1 MTNLS
6 ETEILVSA
14 RPVMAIEEIQRM
26 RGGCQSH
33 LMRCSDGF
41 YYVVKFQNNP
51 QHSRVLVNELLAT
64 RLAARLDLPTT
75 PAAIVDVSEHL
86 IRLTP
91 DLSMELGRT
100 RAPCTPG
107 PQFGSRYFGTP
118 RNAKTLSTL
127 HPDRLCSPENLRDF
141 AGMLVFDKWT
151 CNTDG
156 RQIMLL
162 EKGKEPGY
170 SMAMIDQGFCFN
182 CGEWNFPDSP
192 LRGLYEKRKVYAEIK
207 SLDDFEPWLSR
218 LEQEFDLGTL
228 TEAAADIPPA
238 WYEFDS
244 DALCNLLKWLN
255 RRRGLVRELLRI
267 ACKSLPCVFP
277 KWVDDGNSKIVCV
290 K

>member
-6 ETEILVSA
+6 EAKIVVSA
-14 RPVMAIEEIQRM
+14 RPVVAIEEVRRM

-33 LMRCSDGF
+33 LMGCSDGF
-41 YYVVKFQNNP
+41 HYIVKFQNNP

-64 RLAARLDLPTT
+64 RLAARLGLPTT
-75 PAAIVDVSEHL
+75 PAAIVDVSERL

-100 RAPCTPG
+100 RARCTPG
-107 PQFGSRYFGTP
+107 LQFGSRYFGTP

-127 HPDRLCSPENLRDF
+127 LPDRPCSPENLSDF

-156 RQIMLL
+156 RQILFL
-162 EKGKEPGY
+162 ETGKEPGY

-182 CGEWNFPDSP
+182 SGEWNFPDSP
-192 LRGLYEKRKVYAEIK
+192 LRGLYVNRKVYAEIQ

-218 LEQEFDLGTL
+218 LEQKFDLGTL

-255 RRRGLVRELLRI
+255 RRRGLVRELLWT
-267 ACKSLPCVFP
+267 ACKRLPCVFRQ
-277 KWVDDGNSKIVCV
+277 WVDEGNSKIGCV